1 MKKTN
6 SDDLVLENINLI
18 YYVLKQYGLYH
29 KLEEYYDICMIGL
42 VKAANFFDESK
53 GYTFSTYGIS
63 CIRSELFNYLRRET
77 NSKRKANYNTIS
89 LDTVI
94 CENEGKALTI
104 LDTLPSDTNIEEEL
118 IQKEEIEELYKALE
132 MLDERE
138 YIVISYMF
146 GINGYNKINQFEIAK
161 KIGVQQATI
170 SRIGKKAIRK
180 MRYYLK
186 VNRGVDNGR

>member
-29 KLEEYYDICMIGL
+29 QLETYYDLCMIGL
-42 VKAANFFDESK
+42 VKAANNFDESK
-53 GYTFSTYGIS
+53 GYNFSTYGIS
-63 CIRSELFNYLRRET
+63 CIRSELFGYLRREN

-89 LDTVI
+89 LDTVR
-94 CENEGKALTI
+94 CENKGKALTL
-104 LDTLPSDTNIEEEL
+104 LDILPSDINIEEEL
-118 IQKEEIEELYKALE
+118 IQKEEIEELYKALDI
-132 MLDERE
+132 LDKRE
-138 YIVISYMF
+138 YIIISYMY

-161 KIGVQQATI
+161 KIGVQQATV

-180 MRYYLK
+180 MRYYLRI
-186 VNRGVDNGR
+186 NRGVDYE